1 MNLWCR
7 GESLVPHF
15 HGHGTWGAREIEMG
29 KEVIESGERIRRQAE
44 ECQEER
50 ERERE
55 RLILGFGFG
64 GIIEFTS
71 L

>member
-29 KEVIESGERIRRQAE
+29 REVIESGERIRRQAE

-55 RLILGFGFG
+55 RERETHIRIWVWGDN
-64 GIIEFTS
+64 
-71 L
+71 